1 MLDNMSLAQVIKRPT
16 FWYHVILIMI
26 LVLAAVL
33 RLYQNDRPFA
43 SSDHAELAAI
53 VTFFYP
59 RSLASLIEAPAPSWQ
74 ALTSVHGMVPV
85 LIGMVA
91 MTLVGSIGI
100 TITEWW
106 WNLPFVLIS
115 LMTLYAG
122 AQFAKALGGQRA
134 GIYAALFISVLPI
147 HAVTSRSSG
156 LAHVTLMA
164 LSQLLALWAVLIYSE
179 NPTRVSMRRASLAVS
194 FALLIDL
201 FFPILLALICAA
213 AGLGVRHTTS
223 FWERLARTRYLL
235 TRPGFLLLPFMII
248 LGNGVLMVASRLGWA
263 FQGGVFSRLF
273 DGSDRQIG
281 IYGGA
286 FWTNAVFVV
295 GVVGLVVLVGLALAA
310 LPWLLRLDRRT
321 LPLIWALG
329 YLVPFVLFTRAN
341 ITAYLVMGM
350 VALSLNAALIVAD
363 LGARRSSWQAWGA
376 LGLVAVLTIFLGLR
390 TLTIIFPL
398 NFGSVI
404 GAGQAQGGVFP
415 DTGLKA
421 AGWWLR
427 MHTSSDDLVFGDA
440 RFEPYEL
447 WYYVRR
453 PSLALTDA
461 QRPEEPYARLKTAAQ
476 QPRIFLVPPDR
487 VPLLFAYV
495 EHAPSLLLVITD
507 QEKPILHIYGYQ
519 PMPVAYLDVAQGN
532 RWFDQAFGHAAAMF
546 SLATTP

>member
-1 MLDNMSLAQVIKRPT
+1 
-16 FWYHVILIMI
+16 MI

-85 LIGMVA
+85 LIGTVA
-91 MTLVGSIGI
+91 MTLVGSLGI

-115 LMTLYAG
+115 LMTLYIG

-134 GIYAALFISVLPI
+134 GIYAALFMSVLPI

-164 LSQLLALWAVLIYSE
+164 FSQLLAMWAVLIYSE
-179 NPTRVSMRRASLAVS
+179 NPTRSHMRRASLALS

-201 FFPILLALICAA
+201 FFPFLLALICAA
-213 AGLGVRHTTS
+213 AGLGVRHTTH
-223 FWERLARTRYLL
+223 FWERLAQTRSLL
-235 TRPGFLLLPFMII
+235 TRPGFLLLPFIII
-248 LGNGVLMVASRLGWA
+248 LGNGMLMVASRLGWA

-273 DGSDRQIG
+273 EGSDRQIG

-295 GVVGLVVLVGLALAA
+295 GGVGFVVLVGLAIAA
-310 LPWLLRLDRRT
+310 LPWLLRLDRRA

-329 YLVPFVLFTRAN
+329 YLVPFVLFTREN

-350 VALSLNAALIVAD
+350 VALSLNAALILAD
-363 LGARRSSWQAWGA
+363 LGARGTWQAWST

-404 GAGQAQGGVFP
+404 GAGQAQGGVL
-415 DTGLKA
+415 DDKGLKA

-427 MHTSSDDLVFGDA
+427 MHTASDDLVFGDA

-461 QRPEEPYARLKTAAQ
+461 QRPEEPYALLATAAQ
-476 QPRIFLVPPDR
+476 QPRIFLVPPEHA
-487 VPLLFAYV
+487 PLLFAYV
-495 EHAPSLLLVITD
+495 EDAPRLLLVITD

-519 PMPVAYLDVAQGN
+519 PMSVAYLDVAQGN